1 MHGCPPVDR
10 AGLVSGSDVFARD
23 RDRFPGT
30 VPAPRPALEE
40 GGHIRG
46 NGLGSILGRRAVAQ
60 KIGALRYRDKRQ
72 NDRLQSSQLRTS
84 PTAGD

>member
-10 AGLVSGSDVFARD
+10 ADLVSGSDVFARD
-23 RDRFPGT
+23 RDRFLGT

-46 NGLGSILGRRAVAQ
+46 NGLDSILGRLAVA
-60 KIGALRYRDKRQ
+60 ATKR
-72 NDRLQSSQLRTS
+72 
-84 PTAGD
+84 